1 MESQFLVKKRVN
13 DNLLK
18 ENCILETKGAANEQ
32 YSWWEC
38 LEILRILPDNIS
50 NNPKTILKIFNVTG
64 ITVDSRDVE
73 VCHCLNQLANP
84 KMVIIKLSK
93 WKDVAREMNNKKKFR
108 SIKPR
113 NISLQSTS
121 KIYITE
127 R

>member
-32 YSWWEC
+32 YSRWEC